1 MIAIVAASP
10 TRTLIS
16 SAIGRPV
23 NQISSACPIV
33 PSATHPRPS
42 EASVIP
48 NWPAE
53 STRVR
58 LVREVAVTAK
68 RAKWSPPRTMASR
81 RDLRARTSANS
92 TATKKAF
99 RPNKATMASTR
110 ESTDQSYGDCV
121 IDRQSV
127 DEHSHAHAHAHDH
140 AHGHAHSHSH
150 DVGTRR
156 LAFALTI
163 TAIFL
168 VAEVVGG
175 WLSNSLALLADAG
188 HMATD
193 VGALA
198 LSLFVA
204 WFSRQPAT
212 PQKTYGFLRWEIL
225 AALINGAVLLMAS
238 AWILWESVQRL
249 RSPEAVAGGLMLA
262 VATGGLLVNA
272 VSAWLLHSSAH
283 TSLNMRGAY
292 LHVISDLLGS
302 VATIAAALLIRQF
315 GWLMADP
322 IASIL
327 MTALIIRGAW
337 RLVSEAVDVLLE
349 ATPAHI
355 ELGALRTAMHDVP
368 GVRDVH
374 DLHVWT
380 LTSGVVAMS
389 AHVVSPEPAAHQRV
403 LEALHVAVARFGIH
417 HVTIQMEGE
426 PLDVCAPPDVARPSL
441 SPAGR

>member
-1 MIAIVAASP
+1 
-10 TRTLIS
+10 
-16 SAIGRPV
+16 
-23 NQISSACPIV
+23 
-33 PSATHPRPS
+33 
-42 EASVIP
+42 
-48 NWPAE
+48 
-53 STRVR
+53 
-58 LVREVAVTAK
+58 
-68 RAKWSPPRTMASR
+68 MA
-81 RDLRARTSANS
+81 
-92 TATKKAF
+92 
-99 RPNKATMASTR
+99 NKR
-110 ESTDQSYGDCV
+110 ESTVESYGDCV
-121 IDRQSV
+121 IDRQSAAG
-127 DEHSHAHAHAHDH
+127 EAAPAYGLAHGQAHAHGGSHDHAHDH
-140 AHGHAHSHSH
+140 HAHDHSH

-156 LAFALTI
+156 LAIALTI

-175 WLSNSLALLADAG
+175 WLSNSLALLADAA
-188 HMATD
+188 HMLTD

-212 PQKTYGFLRWEIL
+212 PRKTYGYLRWEIL
-225 AALINGAVLLMAS
+225 AALINGAVLLVAS
-238 AWILWESVQRL
+238 GWILWESVARL
-249 RSPEAVAGGLMLA
+249 RSPEPVAGTLMLV
-262 VATGGLLVNA
+262 VATGGLIVNA
-272 VSAWLLHSSAH
+272 VSAWLLHGSAH

-292 LHVISDLLGS
+292 LHVLGDLLGS
-302 VATIAAALLIRQF
+302 VATIAAALIIRQT

-355 ELGALRTAMHDVP
+355 ELASVRSAMHDVP

-389 AHVVSPEPAAHQRV
+389 AHVVSPEPGAHQRV
-403 LEALHVAVARFGIH
+403 LEALHRAVARFGIH

-426 PLDVCAPPDVARPSL
+426 PLDVCVPPSSSAAPL
-441 SPAGR
+441 TPATR

>member
-1 MIAIVAASP
+1 
-10 TRTLIS
+10 
-16 SAIGRPV
+16 
-23 NQISSACPIV
+23 
-33 PSATHPRPS
+33 
-42 EASVIP
+42 
-48 NWPAE
+48 
-53 STRVR
+53 
-58 LVREVAVTAK
+58 
-68 RAKWSPPRTMASR
+68 MASR
-81 RDLRARTSANS
+81 RDRRARTSANS

-127 DEHSHAHAHAHDH
+127 DEHTHAHGRAHAHDH
-140 AHGHAHSHSH
+140 AHTHSH

-175 WLSNSLALLADAG
+175 VLSNSLALLADAG

-212 PQKTYGFLRWEIL
+212 PQKTYGYLRWEIL

-238 AWILWESVQRL
+238 GWILWESVQRL
-249 RSPEAVAGGLMLA
+249 RAPEAVAGGLMLA

-272 VSAWLLHSSAH
+272 VSAWLLHGSAN

-355 ELGALRTAMHDVP
+355 ELAALRTAMHGVP

-403 LEALHVAVARFGIH
+403 LEALHAAVARFGIH

-426 PLDVCAPPDVARPSL
+426 PLDVCAPSDVARSSL
-441 SPAGR
+441 SPTAR